1 MTATTHRQ
9 TGGDSPAYEDTRSTQ
24 QSPDGGWPGDED
36 GFRGVVHDLVAAQAA
51 RRPGTTAVRMA
62 GDGGAGLT
70 YAGLEERS
78 NRLAH
83 HLVTTGVR
91 PGDVVGVNLERSV
104 EVVVTLLAI
113 LKCGAAY
120 LALDLR
126 YPASRRRD
134 VLADAGARAVVT
146 RAALAGDLTGCHRT
160 VVLDDGDEVI
170 GRCPPTAPDVRAGAG
185 DVAYVAYTSGSTGKP
200 KGAPV
205 PHAGVTRLVVE
216 PDYLDIAPDD
226 VFLLFAPLAFDAST
240 LEIWGALCNGCT
252 LVVHPPG
259 EPSLREL
266 ASGVAKEGV
275 TILWLT
281 AGLFHQMADG
291 PVAEMTSL
299 RTLLAGGDVLSPAHA
314 ERVLAALPE
323 VRLVNGYG
331 PTENTTFTCCGTVGT
346 PVESPLPI
354 GRAVRGTRAYVLDEH
369 LEPVPDGVVGEL
381 YAAGSGVAL
390 GYLNRPA
397 LTAERFLPDPY
408 TAHPGR
414 RMYRTG
420 DLVRRRTDGAIDF
433 LGRADKQLKI
443 RGFRIEPGE
452 VEAVFTADDT
462 VADAVVV
469 GQSSPGGK
477 ILAAFVVPVPG
488 RTPDLVR
495 LRAALSDRLP
505 SYAVPGSITVLD
517 SLPLTANG
525 KVDRAELERP
535 RTRRRPDDLD
545 APLRLPDDPLS
556 RELASLWQEVL
567 GVEGIGVDDDFFQLG
582 GNSLLAVRIV
592 EQVNSAH
599 GIDMTMRRFYLDP
612 TVTGLAATVAA
623 DAPSKEE

>member
-1 MTATTHRQ
+1 MTATTHQKAGDDRPAHANARNTQ
-9 TGGDSPAYEDTRSTQ
+9 RSPGG
-24 QSPDGGWPGDED
+24 GLPGDED
-36 GFRGVVHDLVAAQAA
+36 GFRGVVHHAVAAQVA
-51 RRPGTTAVRMA
+51 RRPGATAVRMA
-62 GDGGAGLT
+62 GSDGAGLT

-78 NRLAH
+78 NRIAH
-83 HLVTTGVR
+83 HLLTTGVR
-91 PGDVVGVNLERSV
+91 PGDVVGVNLERSLDMV
-104 EVVVTLLAI
+104 TTLLAI

-146 RAALAGDLTGCHRT
+146 RTAFAGDLAGSCRT
-160 VVLDDGDEVI
+160 VLLDGEDEVI
-170 GRCPPTAPDVRAGAG
+170 GRCPPTTPEVRVTTD

-200 KGAPV
+200 KGAAV

-216 PDYLDIAPDD
+216 PDYLDIADDD

-252 LVVHPPG
+252 LVVQPPG

-266 ASGVAKEGV
+266 AAGVAAEGV

-291 PVAEMTSL
+291 PVAAMTSL
-299 RTLLAGGDVLSPAHA
+299 RALLAGGDVLSPAHA
-314 ERVLAALPE
+314 ERVLAALPG
-323 VRLVNGYG
+323 VRLINGYG
-331 PTENTTFTCCGTVGT
+331 PTENTTFTCCGTVRT

-354 GRAVRGTRAYVLDEH
+354 GRAIRGTRVYVLDDD
-369 LEPVPDGVVGEL
+369 LEPVPDGAVGEL

-397 LTAERFLPDPY
+397 LTAERFLPDPR

-420 DLVRRRTDGAIDF
+420 DLVRRRPDGVIEF
-433 LGRADKQLKI
+433 LGRADKQVKI

-452 VEAVFTADDT
+452 VEAVFTADET

-488 RTPDLVR
+488 RTPDLAR
-495 LRAALSDRLP
+495 LRAELSDLLP
-505 SYAVPGSITVLD
+505 SYAVPGSVTLLE

-535 RTRRRPDDLD
+535 RTRQRPADLD
-545 APLRLPDDPLS
+545 APLRLPDGPLGS
-556 RELASLWQEVL
+556 RLTSLWQEVL

-592 EQVNSAH
+592 EQVNLAYDS
-599 GIDMTMRRFYLDP
+599 DLTMRQFYLAP
-612 TVTGLAATVAA
+612 TVAGLAATVT
-623 DAPSKEE
+623 DDNPSEEE

>member
-1 MTATTHRQ
+1 MTATTHHRA
-9 TGGDSPAYEDTRSTQ
+9 GDDRPAHEDPRHPQ
-24 QSPDGGWPGDED
+24 RSPDGGGPGDED
-36 GFRGVVHDLVAAQAA
+36 GFRGVVHHAVAARAA
-51 RRPGTTAVRMA
+51 RRPGATAVRMA
-62 GDGGAGLT
+62 GGGGPRLT
-70 YAGLEERS
+70 YAGLERRS
-78 NRLAH
+78 NRIAH
-83 HLVTTGVR
+83 HLLTAGVR

-104 EVVVTLLAI
+104 DMVATLLAI

-146 RAALAGDLTGCHRT
+146 WTALAGDLAGRHRT
-160 VVLDDGDEVI
+160 VLLDGEDEAI
-170 GRCPPTAPDVRAGAG
+170 GRCPPTTPEVRAESG

-200 KGAPV
+200 KGTPV

-216 PDYLDIAPDD
+216 PDYLDIAEDD

-252 LVVHPPG
+252 LVVQPPG

-266 ASGVAKEGV
+266 AAGVAAEGV

-291 PVAEMTSL
+291 PVAAMTSL
-299 RTLLAGGDVLSPAHA
+299 RALLAGGDVLSPAHA
-314 ERVLAALPE
+314 ERVLAALPG

-331 PTENTTFTCCGTVGT
+331 PTENTTFTCCGTVRA
-346 PVESPLPI
+346 PVESPLPV
-354 GRAVRGTRAYVLDEH
+354 GRAIRGTRVYVLDDD
-369 LEPVPDGVVGEL
+369 LEPVPDGAVGEL

-420 DLVRRRTDGAIDF
+420 DLVRRRPDGVIDF

-452 VEAVFTADDT
+452 VEAVFTADEA

-477 ILAAFVVPVPG
+477 VLAAFVVPVPG

-495 LRAALSDRLP
+495 LRAELSDRLP
-505 SYAVPGSITVLD
+505 SYAVPGSVTLLD

-525 KVDRAELERP
+525 KVDRAELERS
-535 RTRRRPDDLD
+535 RTRQRPDDLD
-545 APLRLPDDPLS
+545 APLRLPDDPLG
-556 RELASLWQEVL
+556 RQLTSLWQEVL

-599 GIDMTMRRFYLDP
+599 AVELTMRQFYLAP
-612 TVTGLAATVAA
+612 TVAGLAATVAGH
-623 DAPSKEE
+623 DPSEEE